1 MTDSLFISDLH
12 LSQKCP
18 GTTDLFLRFLEEQ
31 VDAGVHLYILGD
43 LFDTWVGDDDT
54 TPAIKKATHALLQAT
69 IRGAQLS
76 IMHGNRDFLIG
87 EAFAKTTGCTLLD
100 DPTVVDL
107 NGLPTLLMHGDLL
120 CSDDLEYQQAREL
133 LRSHAFISDFLA
145 KPIQQRK
152 ILATEY
158 RKKSGEVVSLK
169 SADIMDVNQYTVET
183 YMRNSGVKLL
193 IHGHTHR
200 PAIHDFKLDGQS
212 AERIVLSDWHEKRG
226 EYLRVSGTEITRHMV
241 SGASVLKKIYK

>member
-1 MTDSLFISDLH
+1 MTENLFISDLH
-12 LSQKCP
+12 LSRKRP
-18 GTTDLFLRFLEEQ
+18 ATTDLFLRFLEEQ
-31 VDAGVHLYILGD
+31 VDAVSHLYILGD
-43 LFDTWVGDDDT
+43 LFDAWVGDDDT
-54 TPAIKKATHALLQAT
+54 TTPIKEITHALLQAT
-69 IRGAQLS
+69 TRGTQLS

-87 EAFAKTTGCTLLD
+87 EAFAKATGCTLLD

-120 CSDDLEYQQAREL
+120 CSDDLEYQQARTL
-133 LRSHAFISDFLA
+133 LRSQAFISDFLA
-145 KPIQQRK
+145 KTIQQRK
-152 ILATEY
+152 TLAAEY

-169 SADIMDVNQYTVET
+169 SADIMDVNQYTVES

-226 EYLRVSGTEITRHMV
+226 EYLRVSGNEITRHRV
-241 SGASVLKKIYK
+241 SGGSVLK